1 MNARGVVA
9 GVLLSTL
16 MMSGAAWANETG
28 TLEYAPGDVA
38 MIGFDSA
45 MHDFGEIDAGS
56 VLEHDFLF
64 INNGTSDLI
73 IEKAYSR
80 SSGTSVMASHK
91 PIDTGE
97 IGQISV
103 KFDTAGLSG
112 DHTVRVK
119 VESNAYNGPSTL
131 YMKLTAIEPAE
142 AMVDAENATVED

>member
-1 MNARGVVA
+1 
-9 GVLLSTL
+9 
-16 MMSGAAWANETG
+16 
-28 TLEYAPGDVA
+28 
-38 MIGFDSA
+38 
-45 MHDFGEIDAGS
+45 
-56 VLEHDFLF
+56 
-64 INNGTSDLI
+64 
-73 IEKAYSR
+73 
-80 SSGTSVMASHK
+80 MASHK